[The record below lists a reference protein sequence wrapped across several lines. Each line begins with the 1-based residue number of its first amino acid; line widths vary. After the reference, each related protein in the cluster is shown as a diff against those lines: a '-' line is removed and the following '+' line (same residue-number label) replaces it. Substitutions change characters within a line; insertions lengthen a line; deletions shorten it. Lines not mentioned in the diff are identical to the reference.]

1 MCDQNYYQGHR
12 ERLRQRF
19 VKDMGASMA
28 DYELLELVLMYS
40 IYRKDVKPIAKS
52 LLKEFGNI
60 SAVIGVDIEELMK
73 VKGVGKETA
82 TLIKLLQTIAGL
94 AAKTEMRKSHI
105 LSTWDKLIEYCTIHM
120 AHKSIEQFRVIFL
133 DTRNRIICDE
143 EQTKGSVNQTS
154 IYPREV
160 AKRALSLNATA
171 VILVHNH
178 PSGDPKPSQADI
190 DMTNKVDV
198 VLQSLDIKLH
208 DHLIIGKED
217 IISFKSAGLL

>member
-1 MCDQNYYQGHR
+1 
-12 ERLRQRF
+12 
-19 VKDMGASMA
+19 
-28 DYELLELVLMYS
+28 
-40 IYRKDVKPIAKS
+40 
-52 LLKEFGNI
+52 
-60 SAVIGVDIEELMK
+60 
-73 VKGVGKETA
+73 
-82 TLIKLLQTIAGL
+82 
-94 AAKTEMRKSHI
+94 
-105 LSTWDKLIEYCTIHM
+105 M

-217 IISFKSAGLL
+217 IISFKSTGLL

>member
-40 IYRKDVKPIAKS
+40 ISRKDVKPIAKS

-94 AAKTEMRKSHI
+94 AA
-105 LSTWDKLIEYCTIHM
+105 
-120 AHKSIEQFRVIFL
+120 
-133 DTRNRIICDE
+133 
-143 EQTKGSVNQTS
+143 
-154 IYPREV
+154 
-160 AKRALSLNATA
+160 LSL
-171 VILVHNH
+171 IH
-178 PSGDPKPSQADI
+178 I
-190 DMTNKVDV
+190 
-198 VLQSLDIKLH
+198 
-208 DHLIIGKED
+208 
-217 IISFKSAGLL
+217 